1 LEPAVN
7 GAFLYAFTAA
17 LNPTLLGATT
27 VMLLLDHPKR
37 LLLGYLAG
45 AMLTSVT
52 LGLVIV
58 FALDG
63 SASTAQHTLSPA
75 MDLALGAILL
85 LVAWVVRPSRQPN
98 GGGWLEARRRR
109 KEEEKGD
116 KQPPKWQRT
125 LSKGSARTTFVVG
138 ALLTLP
144 GASYLIGLH
153 KIAGSDPSTVAAVA
167 AVLAFNVIMLALLE
181 LPLIGYVFAPDWTP
195 RAVDRFKEWFSR
207 NARRLGFR
215 AALVIGAL
223 LIVRGLIYIL

>member
-1 LEPAVN
+1 VN
-7 GAFLYAFTAA
+7 GALVYALTAA

-37 LLLGYLAG
+37 LLLGYLLG
-45 AMLTSVT
+45 ALMTSVT

-58 FALDG
+58 FTLDG

-85 LVAWVVRPSRQPN
+85 VVAWMIRPSRQPRE
-98 GGGWLEARRRR
+98 GGIIAERRR
-109 KEEEKGD
+109 KRKESKGD
-116 KQPPKWQRT
+116 KGPPRWQRT
-125 LSKGSARTTFVVG
+125 LSQGSARTTFVVG

-153 KIAGSDPSTVAAVA
+153 KIADSNPSTVGAVA
-167 AVLAFNVIMLALLE
+167 AVLAFNAIMLALLE

-195 RAVDRFKEWFSR
+195 RAVDRFKDWFSR
-207 NARRLGFR
+207 NARRLAFR
-215 AALVIGAL
+215 AALVIGLL
-223 LIVRGLIYIL
+223 LIIKGLIYLL